1 MRENRSKLMNFTK
14 ALLRLEEGL
23 GAYKD
28 DNTLLRD
35 GIIQRFEFT
44 FELAWKSMKEV
55 FEDEGLIGL
64 NSPKAVLK
72 EAFAI
77 GIIMDEKLW
86 INMLSDRNATSHIY
100 SESVATEICNNIINK
115 YFIELIK
122 LKDVISKKID

>member
-1 MRENRSKLMNFTK
+1 MRENRSKLVNFSK

-23 GAYKD
+23 AEYKD

-44 FELAWKSMKEV
+44 FELAWKAMKEV

-64 NSPKAVLK
+64 NTPKSVLK
-72 EAFAI
+72 EAFAM
-77 GIIMDEKLW
+77 GIIVDEKLW

-100 SESVATEICNNIINK
+100 SESVATEICNNIVNK
-115 YFIELIK
+115 YFVELK
-122 LKDVISKKID
+122 KVKDAIIQRVD